1 MQKGRTTHAT
11 GLRRAG
17 NDPEMATQHPIKR
30 RSRRSKWVL
39 TGSALATLAVLN
51 PACGT
56 NTSPSHFDAGAPA
69 LSDATTSGADGL
81 AFDTGPACNGEFE
94 CAVPQCEDGKTTTLT
109 GTVYDPAGVNPL
121 YNAIVYIPATRDA
134 ALEPIITG
142 ATCDQC
148 ATSIKNAFELV
159 QTNAKGEFTFTRV
172 PAGNDIPL
180 VIQVGKWRRKI
191 TIPTIEK
198 CVENRVAK
206 GSARLPKK
214 QSEGDMPQ
222 MAVVTGGCDPLACLF
237 SRIGI
242 DESEFTS
249 PTGTGRMHVYKGEG
263 NSTGQGELASGKGIA
278 PKPESNLWNSVASLK
293 RYDIAL
299 LSCECNEHEETKLP
313 SARDN
318 MKEFLN
324 AGGRVFATHYHY
336 VWLKGGKSEPNGAF
350 ESIATWLEDGVTAS
364 DQVKFD
370 TTFPKGQALA
380 DWMTFV
386 APGEVVSNEATFVD
400 IKANVKSVKAAATRW
415 IYSSG
420 SVPDPKYISFN
431 TPIDEPESKQCGRGV
446 YSDIHV
452 SSERGD
458 DSAIPTSCEAGALTV
473 QEKALE
479 FLFFD
484 LSSCISNEK
493 GDPKIPH

>member
-1 MQKGRTTHAT
+1 MSTRHSIGHGSRWVVA
-11 GLRRAG
+11 AG
-17 NDPEMATQHPIKR
+17 C
-30 RSRRSKWVL
+30 V
-39 TGSALATLAVLN
+39 GVLATLS

-56 NTSPSHFDAGAPA
+56 TASTSRFDAADEGA
-69 LSDATTSGADGL
+69 SDATTGGNDAPSFAEAGQ
-81 AFDTGPACNGEFE
+81 PCSGEFD
-94 CAVPQCEDGKTTTLT
+94 CAVPQCDDGKTTTLT
-109 GTVYDPAGVNPL
+109 GSVYDPAGVNPL
-121 YNAIVYIPATRDA
+121 YNAIVYIPSTREAPLD
-134 ALEPIITG
+134 PIVTG

-148 ATSIKNAFELV
+148 ATTVKNAFELV

-172 PAGNDIPL
+172 PAGKDIPL
-180 VIQVGKWRRKI
+180 VVQVGKWRRKI

-198 CVENRVAK
+198 CVENKVSK
-206 GSARLPKK
+206 GTARLPRN

-237 SRIGI
+237 RRIGI
-242 DESEFTS
+242 DDSEFTS
-249 PTGTGRMHVYKGEG
+249 PADPGRMHVYKGEG
-263 NSTGQGELASGKGIA
+263 NTGTQGNLASGKGVA

-313 SARDN
+313 SAREN

-336 VWLKGGKSEPNGAF
+336 VWLKGGRTEPNGPF
-350 ESIATWLEDGVTAS
+350 ESIATWLEDGVSSSSKVT
-364 DQVKFD
+364 FD

-380 DWMTFV
+380 DWMAYV
-386 APGEVVSNEATFVD
+386 APGEVANNQATFVD
-400 IKANVKSVKAAATRW
+400 LKANVKAVNSAATRW
-415 IYSSG
+415 IYASG
-420 SVPDPKYISFN
+420 SSSEPKYISFN
-431 TPIDEPESKQCGRGV
+431 TPVGEPETKQCGRGV

-452 SSERGD
+452 STERSD
-458 DSAIPTSCEAGALTV
+458 DSAIPTSCETGALTV

-493 GDPKIPH
+493 GDPKIPR